1 MTDPEFRNDT
11 RIGEQPALR
20 TSNGRSWLI
29 IGALTM
35 VASGGLLVALSSR
48 QSATGFLG
56 AGVVAAIYV
65 VMIVAAIVIR
75 NVRAR
80 LVTLAVILIVMSFTA
95 LGFVLAILAAEW
107 SAMG

>member
-1 MTDPEFRNDT
+1 MVEGEFRNDT

-20 TSNGRSWLI
+20 SSSGRSWLI

-35 VASGGLLVALSSR
+35 VASGGLLIALSSR
-48 QSATGFLG
+48 QWSTGLIG
-56 AGVVAAIYV
+56 ASVVAAVYV
-65 VMIVAAIVIR
+65 VMIVAALVIR

-80 LVTLAVILIVMSFTA
+80 LVTLAALLIAMSFTA

>member
-1 MTDPEFRNDT
+1 MVERDFHNDT

-20 TSNGRSWLI
+20 SSTGRSWLI

-35 VASGGLLVALSSR
+35 VASGGLLVVLSSR
-48 QSATGFLG
+48 QVMTGFIG

-65 VMIVAAIVIR
+65 MMIVAALVIR

-80 LVTLAVILIVMSFTA
+80 LVTLAVLLIGMSFTA

-107 SAMG
+107 SAMV